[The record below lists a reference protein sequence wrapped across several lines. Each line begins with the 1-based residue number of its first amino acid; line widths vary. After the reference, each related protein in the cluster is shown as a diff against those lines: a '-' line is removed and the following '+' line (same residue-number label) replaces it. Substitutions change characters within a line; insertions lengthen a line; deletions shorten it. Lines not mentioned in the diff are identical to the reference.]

1 MRYPDFLQKHET
13 IGFIAPS
20 FGCAIE
26 PYRAAFM
33 RARRVF
39 KKKRQGEQL
48 GENCFKDDGIGISTS
63 PEDCAKELME
73 MYASETNQALISCG
87 GGELMCEIL
96 PYINFEV
103 LYRAKPKWFMGY
115 SDNTNLTFL
124 LTTALDIASIYGPCV
139 SSFGMDPWHP
149 CIHDAFDLLCG
160 DQRIVKKNEEGVL
173 AATVKNYDGWEK
185 ESGKDET
192 HPYEPYHISELFMPV
207 TYGNVK
213 EAEGRLVGGC
223 IDCLVNICGTRFD
236 RVSRFNE
243 KYADEGVL
251 WFLEACELN
260 VMDMRR
266 ALWNLRESGWFDSAS
281 GFLIGR
287 PMHYDEPMFGID
299 RHEAVIGALG
309 DLGVPIFMD
318 LDIGHLPPMMPIVCG
333 SYGKA
338 ACRGRSFSLSMEF
351 K

>member
-1 MRYPDFLQKHET
+1 MRYPDFLQKNET

-39 KKKRQGEQL
+39 KKKMQGEEL
-48 GENCFKDDGIGISTS
+48 GPNCFADDGIGISTT
-63 PEDCAKELME
+63 PEKCAEELME
-73 MYASETNQALISCG
+73 MYASKTNQALISCG

-96 PYINFEV
+96 PHIRFEV
-103 LYRAKPKWFMGY
+103 LYKAEPKWFMGY

-139 SSFGMDPWHP
+139 SSFGMDPWHAS
-149 CIHDAFDLLCG
+149 IHDAFDLLCG
-160 DQRIVKKNEEGVL
+160 DPRIVQKNEEGIYV
-173 AATVKNYDGWEK
+173 ANVHNYDGWEK
-185 ESGKDET
+185 ESLKDET
-192 HPYEPYHISELFMPV
+192 HPYETYQISELFMPYV
-207 TYGNVK
+207 YGNEK
-213 EAEGRLVGGC
+213 EVSGRLVGGC
-223 IDCLVNICGTRFD
+223 LDCLSNICGTRFD
-236 RVSRFNE
+236 RVDHFNE
-243 KYADEGVL
+243 KYEEEGVL
-251 WFLEACELN
+251 WFLESCDLN

-266 ALWNLRESGWFDSAS
+266 ALWNLRESGWFDNAK

-299 RHEAVIGALG
+299 RHDAVIGALG
-309 DLGVPIFMD
+309 DLGLPIFMD
-318 LDIGHLPPMMPIVCG
+318 LDIGHLPPMMPIVSG

-338 ACRGRSFSLSMEF
+338 ACKGRSFTLSMEF
-351 K
+351 R